1 MATLLSMSLGVQRV
15 LRVVKC
21 SNATTGLDFFFYVS
35 LPFEDLCI
43 VLSSEKSKACRS
55 PLGVAPNFWF

>member
-1 MATLLSMSLGVQRV
+1 MW
-15 LRVVKC
+15 RVVKC
-21 SNATTGLDFFFYVS
+21 SNSTTGVDFFLFYFS

-55 PLGVAPNFWF
+55 PLGVALNFWF